1 MTRRASVK
9 VKGALSWLNKSTK
22 KYHSYIGFL
31 TALEVIVSMIGIC
44 YALVMKQMVDR
55 AVAKDGYGFT
65 MGMAGF
71 ALLIAGQLLIRVITR
86 QLSEFTRSS
95 MENKLKKDLFSS
107 LLKKDYGRIS
117 ATHSEEWMNCLTSDT
132 VICANGMTDL
142 LPGFLGM
149 LLRLVGSLV
158 LIFWL
163 QPVWHIL

>member
-1 MTRRASVK
+1 MK

-71 ALLIAGQLLIRVITR
+71 ALLIAGQLLICF
-86 QLSEFTRSS
+86 L
-95 MENKLKKDLFSS
+95 LF
-107 LLKKDYGRIS
+107 
-117 ATHSEEWMNCLTSDT
+117 
-132 VICANGMTDL
+132 
-142 LPGFLGM
+142 
-149 LLRLVGSLV
+149 
-158 LIFWL
+158 
-163 QPVWHIL
+163 